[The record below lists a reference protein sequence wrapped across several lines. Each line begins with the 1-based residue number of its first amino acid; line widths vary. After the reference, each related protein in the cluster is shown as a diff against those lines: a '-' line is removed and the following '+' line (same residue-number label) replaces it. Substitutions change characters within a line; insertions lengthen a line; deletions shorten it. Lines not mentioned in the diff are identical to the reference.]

1 MKCQEEE
8 RTTTPFSKHLSFY
21 RPPPERKSKDANSVK
36 RVRAKRTTDKN
47 IDEQNQPVE
56 DKEDAIGD
64 QQVSY
69 LCCVH
74 L

>member
-8 RTTTPFSKHLSFY
+8 RKTTPFSEYLPFY
-21 RPPPERKSKDANSVK
+21 RPPPERKSKDSNSVK

-56 DKEDAIGD
+56 EKEDAIDD